1 MKGILLRHILWKL
14 GIQKFCQVPWQT
26 PSPLKV
32 HRVYSIYLLLIFAKF
47 QKTRDGRERFFE
59 RAGNGSKSAG
69 RGGAHTAFISWLK
82 SFCYRRWNLDL
93 GEVSQIYST
102 FIIMMV
108 NGYYDVNHFSVLSY
122 FFSLWLS
129 WIGKVRVC
137 PFILPCNC
145 PVVLTIFAGNPPC
158 PGGRGVFPCRK
169 HCAINFKTFLSDVF
183 CRFSNRWP
191 IAKVLNIFKVY
202 KYSFLS
208 KSQT

>member
-1 MKGILLRHILWKL
+1 MGGKG
-14 GIQKFCQVPWQT
+14 F
-26 PSPLKV
+26 LK
-32 HRVYSIYLLLIFAKF
+32 
-47 QKTRDGRERFFE
+47 GR
-59 RAGNGSKSAG
+59 GMGLNL
-69 RGGAHTAFISWLK
+69 RGGALTAYISWLK
-82 SFCYRRWNLDL
+82 SFCYRRWNLDWS
-93 GEVSQIYST
+93 EVSQIYST

-137 PFILPCNC
+137 PFILTCNC

>member
-82 SFCYRRWNLDL
+82 SFCYRRWNLYL

-108 NGYYDVNHFSVLSY
+108 NGYNDVNHFSVLSY

-137 PFILPCNC
+137 PFILTCNC
-145 PVVLTIFAGNPPC
+145 PVVLTIFAGNPPL
-158 PGGRGVFPCRK
+158 PRWAG
-169 HCAINFKTFLSDVF
+169 
-183 CRFSNRWP
+183 RFS
-191 IAKVLNIFKVY
+191 L
-202 KYSFLS
+202 
-208 KSQT
+208 